1 MPFLAGWMPGEVGKN
16 QFIRML
22 LKPPGGFDGPGVPKG
37 TAPGAP
43 GVPSRCP
50 LPVAG
55 AGAGGLVALSAAVRA
70 ISIPEPRLHPLNKK
84 QTRN

>member
-1 MPFLAGWMPGEVGKN
+1 MAQVSPRA
-16 QFIRML
+16 Q
-22 LKPPGGFDGPGVPKG
+22 PPVLRVSP
-37 TAPGAP
+37 P